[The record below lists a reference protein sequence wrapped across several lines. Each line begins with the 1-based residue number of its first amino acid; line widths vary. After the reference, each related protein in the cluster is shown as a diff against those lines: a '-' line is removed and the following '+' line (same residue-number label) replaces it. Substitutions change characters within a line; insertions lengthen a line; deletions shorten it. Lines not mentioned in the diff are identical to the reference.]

1 MHFTSQL
8 KPPLAPNHCQ
18 MFSSDTANIAQRRQ
32 KEVIIRIII
41 KEMNKDRG
49 KYRNKRGRNETPR
62 GWEKGGIKAGR
73 RGGHRDAAPGAGARC
88 RVPGAGLPVW
98 CVRRSAPPAA
108 FPTFTFHL
116 GAGAARIGRTGRGG
130 GWLPTAGPCRG
141 PGGAVPLLIHA
152 RPLPLPLPLPLP
164 PAVAPRPPAAPR
176 SRRQPRAARPGP
188 AEPRPGPASR
198 PPPRGEGAAA
208 GAVQSPRRDCAGLWG
223 GSLPSRRSFWCHLVS
238 HVPPRTEVSPLS
250 PGGTF
255 G

>member
-1 MHFTSQL
+1 M
-8 KPPLAPNHCQ
+8 
-18 MFSSDTANIAQRRQ
+18 
-32 KEVIIRIII
+32 
-41 KEMNKDRG
+41 
-49 KYRNKRGRNETPR
+49 
-62 GWEKGGIKAGR
+62 
-73 RGGHRDAAPGAGARC
+73 
-88 RVPGAGLPVW
+88 
-98 CVRRSAPPAA
+98 RRSAPPAA

-164 PAVAPRPPAAPR
+164 PAVASRPPAAPR

-208 GAVQSPRRDCAGLWG
+208 GAVQSPRRGCAGLWG
-223 GSLPSRRSFWCHLVS
+223 GLLPSRRSFWCHLVS
-238 HVPPRTEVSPLS
+238 HVPPRTEVSPPLS
-250 PGGTF
+250 RGDLWVKPQRPSVGKGLR
-255 G
+255 GVLSACWLLLSSMGSCAG